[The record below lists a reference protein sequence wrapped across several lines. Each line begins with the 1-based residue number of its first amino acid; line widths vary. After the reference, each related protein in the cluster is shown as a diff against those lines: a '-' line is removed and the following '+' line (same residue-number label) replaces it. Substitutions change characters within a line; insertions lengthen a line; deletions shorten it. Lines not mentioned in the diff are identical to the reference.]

1 MKKSYILLHPK
12 ALKKLYKG
20 YGYYSYLP
28 IADQGRLH
36 TVSPR
41 YKKK

>member
-1 MKKSYILLHPK
+1 MKKSYTLLHPK

-20 YGYYSYLP
+20 YDYYSYLP
-28 IADQGRLH
+28 TADQDRLH
-36 TVSPR
+36 TVSPI